1 MSKEVEL
8 NAGKT
13 GVSFNSSQT
22 VGSFPT
28 REYATNE
35 TRTATFFAE
44 YLREWAENVEEAFGS
59 GEKVEIVFTPD
70 KPMVAQVVTD
80 DDEKDPVVGIGVA
93 PVKKPGETD
102 E

>member
-1 MSKEVEL
+1 MSKEIEL
-8 NAGKT
+8 DAGKT
-13 GVSFNSSQT
+13 GVAFNSAGT

-59 GEKVEIVFTPD
+59 AEKVEIVFTPD

-80 DDEKDPVVGIGVA
+80 DDEEEPVIGIGVA
-93 PVKKPGETD
+93 PIKKPGEN